1 MKLHLLCAMSLL
13 AFACGDDSTMGS
25 GGAGG
30 STIGCMNDPRAMT
43 YTADMV
49 LPMSV
54 SGNLKFELVSSMPG
68 PPIKGTNTW
77 TIKLLDHNN
86 QPVTDAMFK
95 VTPFMPDHGH
105 GTSVVPTITPM
116 GDSYQ
121 ITNVYLFM
129 AGLWMVTIEVDASSA
144 GADSGVFY
152 FCVAG

>member
-1 MKLHLLCAMSLL
+1 MKLHLLCAISLL
-13 AFACGDDSTMGS
+13 MVACGDDSTMGA

-30 STIGCMNDPRAMT
+30 STIGCMNDMRAMT
-43 YTADMV
+43 YTADLV

-54 SGNLKFELVSSMPG
+54 TSNLKFELVNSMPG

-77 TIKLLDHNN
+77 MLKLLDKNS
-86 QPVTDAMFK
+86 QPVTGATLK

-105 GTSVVPTITPM
+105 GTSVVPTITPV

-121 ITNVYLFM
+121 ISNLYLFM

-144 GADSGVFY
+144 GADTGVFY
-152 FCVAG
+152 FCIPG